1 MVIGKSIGGGDQ
13 MQELDE
19 TDTMIETIKKLGETR
34 ITRITKHS
42 TAQSEIR
49 RARRRA

>member
-1 MVIGKSIGGGDQ
+1 MILGQSIGGGDQ

-19 TDTMIETIKKLGETR
+19 TDVMVDTINKLGETR
-34 ITRITKHS
+34 ITRVAKRS
-42 TAQSEIR
+42 QQSEMR